1 MTLSLKSVSLKNV
14 WTHKAFTAVLIHH
27 MFYLS
32 IDCIYLYLL
41 YYPFIL
47 HHMFIYYSMFNNPFS
62 FCSNAYS
69 RAATVIPSCRAK
81 TSFLQSPVVWHRAT
95 AQNTL
100 FLCILFTYF
109 QYFGLRHVHWCM
121 LSFVSLPFSSLQ
133 IEHIRAVPVP
143 HRLILQYP
151 RSGCAQFPENSLFLK
166 DLVAGHCLTDD
177 LLANAEGKEVWALL
191 KNDLAS
197 SLTSFSLWAVML
209 TPKLCVSTCEES
221 HPFIPSYFFVSS
233 RFRFSLFKAT
243 LTHPVKS
250 LVDLLLVLSQSVFK
264 SLTGSG
270 LQEWSWMKSLLDKNN
285 MRTVKVEYLFRVSYW
300 RRPRDSASWFTWSVR
315 QEAAGVELQLLH
327 EADLAVVTQ
336 TVEVPLPQNKDG
348 GGGVGEGGHTEV
360 QGLFSQDKRPVG
372 LEDGHT
378 HTHSYRIG
386 PTLNTV

>member
-1 MTLSLKSVSLKNV
+1 MHAEFCVAALFFTPD
-14 WTHKAFTAVLIHH
+14 WTHQSGTSATSANFTVSPQRLCSVPWELAVLEG
-27 MFYLS
+27 
-32 IDCIYLYLL
+32 
-41 YYPFIL
+41 
-47 HHMFIYYSMFNNPFS
+47 FS
-62 FCSNAYS
+62 CW
-69 RAATVIPSCRAK
+69 T
-81 TSFLQSPVVWHRAT
+81 
-95 AQNTL
+95 
-100 FLCILFTYF
+100 
-109 QYFGLRHVHWCM
+109 
-121 LSFVSLPFSSLQ
+121 
-133 IEHIRAVPVP
+133 
-143 HRLILQYP
+143 
-151 RSGCAQFPENSLFLK
+151 
-166 DLVAGHCLTDD
+166 CLTDD
-177 LLANAEGKEVWALL
+177 LLANAGGKEVWALL

-197 SLTSFSLWAVML
+197 SLTSFSLWTVML

-233 RFRFSLFKAT
+233 MFRFSLFKAT

-300 RRPRDSASWFTWSVR
+300 RRPRDSASWFTWGVR

-372 LEDGHT
+372 LEDGQNHT
-378 HTHSYRIG
+378 HTV
-386 PTLNTV
+386 TA